1 MLKSLYLKNVALI
14 KEAVIDFESGLNVLS
29 GETGSGK
36 SVIID
41 SINFVL
47 GAKADKTMIR
57 YGENECVATATFD
70 ISNLSEVN
78 EVLSELGVEEND
90 ELIVTRRL
98 TQDSKSTVRVNG
110 IPFTLGMLKSVTSLL
125 VDVHG
130 QSEHYSL
137 LKESE
142 QLNVLDRFA
151 GESLA
156 ELKRKCFEICDRIKD
171 TDKRLK
177 SFGGSERERAVKA
190 DILKFQIEEIES
202 AELKEGEESELLV
215 QRKKIQSTEKL
226 SDAFSTVQSAL
237 NGENCAIDYLNS
249 AIRGLSAV
257 IDLDDE
263 YRNMYDRLKAAKE
276 DLSDISYTAETALE
290 NLDVDAASADRI
302 EDRLEKIRSL
312 KRKYGQNESEIL
324 LFLQNAKDEY
334 SKLIDFDAEYAKLTD
349 EKKSLIR
356 DLNVK
361 YKKMSEIRRAAA
373 GRLTGE
379 ISNELKELGMKN
391 ATFEI
396 SFSPTEFANE
406 TRYGSNGGDS
416 IQFMFSANLGEPVK
430 SMSKIISGG
439 EMSRFMLSLK
449 TAVSSYHE
457 ISTYIF
463 DEIDAGISGKTAE
476 VVAEKFSKIAKK
488 IQVIAIS
495 HLPQIVSFADASFK
509 IAKFVDGD
517 KTFTS
522 VNRLTDENKTE
533 EVVRLIGGDMTSV
546 SAVSH
551 AREMIEKADAYKS
564 KIL

>member
-110 IPFTLGMLKSVTSLL
+110 MPFTLGMLKSVTSLL

-156 ELKRKCFEICDRIKD
+156 ELKRECFGICDKIKD

-312 KRKYGQNESEIL
+312 KRKYGQNEGEIL
-324 LFLQNAKDEY
+324 LFLQNAKYEY

-361 YKKMSEIRRAAA
+361 YEKMSEIRRAAA
-373 GRLTGE
+373 VRLTGE

-406 TRYGSNGGDS
+406 THYGSNGGDS